1 MLSVVNCSSWTSGL
15 ARGRF
20 RSYGWLELWG
30 WMWCWSLVGNSEN
43 VTTLNSWI
51 KEKQGELAEV
61 VKSVKDEVKIE
72 AKVSH

>member
-1 MLSVVNCSSWTSGL
+1 
-15 ARGRF
+15 
-20 RSYGWLELWG
+20 
-30 WMWCWSLVGNSEN
+30 MWCWSLVGNSEN